1 VFLATKISNNLEK
14 ISFSSVE
21 LKYNLVY
28 HEKEYFTETLSPEY
42 NVAEQEKQNRH
53 KIKDL
58 KNLKVTGITLKTDST
73 FKREVTFDW
82 PDIQNPLQS

>member
-1 VFLATKISNNLEK
+1 
-14 ISFSSVE
+14 VE

-42 NVAEQEKQNRH
+42 NVAEQENKTVI

-73 FKREVTFDW
+73 FKREVTFDGRISK
-82 PDIQNPLQS
+82 PFTILISTACSTPI

>member
-1 VFLATKISNNLEK
+1 
-14 ISFSSVE
+14 VE

-42 NVAEQEKQNRH
+42 NVAEQENKTVI

-58 KNLKVTGITLKTDST
+58 KKPESHRHYFKNRQYFQKRSNL
-73 FKREVTFDW
+73 
-82 PDIQNPLQS
+82 